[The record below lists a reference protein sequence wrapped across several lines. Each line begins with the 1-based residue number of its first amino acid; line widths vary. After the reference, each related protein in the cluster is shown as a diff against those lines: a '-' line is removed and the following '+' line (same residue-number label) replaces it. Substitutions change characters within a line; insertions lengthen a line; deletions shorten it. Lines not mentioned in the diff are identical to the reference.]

1 MNVETGTRRQAGA
14 RDALHVL
21 VVDDE
26 RFVRD
31 SLTEM
36 LRHAGFAVSGAASVE
51 EARARLAEHA
61 VHVVVSDL
69 RMPKE
74 DGLALLRDARRAGV
88 KIPIVMITGV
98 GTVAEAVAAMKEG
111 AYDFLQKPVDP
122 AALAHAVR
130 RAAEHFA
137 LTREVRSLR
146 GRVARAEPAAELVG
160 SSPALERV
168 RALVAQ
174 IAASDATVL
183 VTGESGTGKQLAARA
198 LHARSSRA
206 AGPFVVVNCA
216 ALVESEFEAELFGVR
231 SPSGAEADVR
241 DGRVAEAEGGT
252 LVFDEIGALRPAL
265 QAKLLR
271 VLETGEYQPLGAA
284 RASTADVRVIAIT
297 NEDLAAAVK
306 AGAFRADLYH
316 RLKVIPLALPP
327 LRELKQDLPAIAAHL
342 LARAE
347 ARRPFGGAHARLSA
361 DALEVLARY
370 DWPGN
375 VRELENVLERA
386 QILAPAAASGALDG
400 EFVQSLLE
408 TPLPAPRGAPG
419 ASEFHLR
426 KNLDAL
432 EKEIVQRALAHTAG
446 KKKEAALL
454 LGIDPRNLGYYL
466 RKHKLSE
473 S

>member
-1 MNVETGTRRQAGA
+1 MKMDTVLPGNASGV
-14 RDALHVL
+14 LHVL

-36 LRHAGFAVSGAASVE
+36 LRHAGFAVSSAASVA
-51 EARARLAEHA
+51 EARVLLTEHA

-69 RMPKE
+69 RMPKQ
-74 DGLALLRDARRAGV
+74 DGLELLRDARRAGV

-130 RAAEHFA
+130 RAGEHFA
-137 LTREVRSLR
+137 LTREVRTLR
-146 GRVARAEPAAELVG
+146 GRVARAEPEGELVG
-160 SSPALERV
+160 HSPALERV
-168 RALVAQ
+168 RARIAQ
-174 IAASDATVL
+174 VAASAATVL

-198 LHARSSRA
+198 LHAGSARS

-216 ALVESEFEAELFGVR
+216 ALVESEFEAELFGAR
-231 SPSGAEADVR
+231 AGPAGER
-241 DGRVAEAEGGT
+241 DGRVAEAAGGT
-252 LVFDEIGALRPAL
+252 LVFDEIGALKPAL

-284 RASTADVRVIAIT
+284 RAEAADVRVIAIT
-297 NEDLAAAVK
+297 NDDLAAAVK
-306 AGAFRADLYH
+306 AGHFRADLYH
-316 RLKVIPLALPP
+316 RIQVVPLALPP
-327 LRELKQDLPAIAAHL
+327 LREHKQDLPAIATHL

-347 ARRPFGGAHARLSA
+347 SRRPFGGGRARLTP

-386 QILAPAAASGALDG
+386 QILAPVSATGELDA

-408 TPLPAPRGAPG
+408 TPLTTPRGAPG

-426 KNLDAL
+426 RNLDAL
-432 EKEIVQRALAHTAG
+432 EKEIVQRAIAHTAG